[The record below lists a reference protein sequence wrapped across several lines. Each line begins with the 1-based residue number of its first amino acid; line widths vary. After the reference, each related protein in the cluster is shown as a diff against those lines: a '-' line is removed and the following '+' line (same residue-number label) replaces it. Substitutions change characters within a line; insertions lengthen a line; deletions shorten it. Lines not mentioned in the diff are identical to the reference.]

1 LTRLAA
7 SALLAL
13 RGVQSPRIERAPDA
27 VFSSAAGDEACD
39 FARAIGVILEP
50 WQEYVLRLWLGER
63 PDGSWAASSA
73 VLVVARQNGKGMV
86 TAIRELAEVVLFGT
100 QVKPSKV
107 IHSAHNFD
115 TSMEHMQLIES
126 LVEAS
131 PMLKRQF
138 LGKTMAH
145 GSESLRFKSGLIRFK
160 TRTRTGARGFAGYP
174 LIVFDEA
181 FELPENM
188 FASMRPVI
196 TAVPNHQLV
205 YTSSAVNQMQHPNGA
220 VLARIRNRALNP
232 VDGDRLAYAEWSLD
246 DAVYEANPRV
256 LAADPQSW
264 AESNPALG
272 YGRIT
277 AETLGEAL
285 LELGPDS
292 FAAEHL
298 SVGDWPDGTGGGS
311 NTLDRGKWAALAEPN
326 SAKALNPTTF
336 ALDVSPDRSSVTI
349 AAAGWRDDGR
359 LLVEVVD
366 RVASPSGAV
375 ARIVKLVA
383 SHSPCK
389 VVVDGYGG
397 LADLLERQDVKFE
410 TTSASD
416 VANAC
421 GRLVDM
427 VNDGTLVHLGDPVLD
442 GAVVSVKT
450 RKLAGGFAWTRSAG
464 GDVSPLVAVTL
475 AAFGADKP
483 AAVSSQPFV
492 FVT

>member
-100 QVKPSKV
+100 QAKPSKV

-264 AESNPALG
+264 AQSNPALG

-298 SVGDWPDGTGGGS
+298 SVGNWPDGSGGGS
-311 NTLDRGKWAALAEPN
+311 STLDRVKWAGLAEPN
-326 SAKALNPTTF
+326 SAPALNPPTF
-336 ALDVSPDRSSVTI
+336 ALDVSLDRSSVTI
-349 AAAGWRDDGR
+349 AAAGWRNDGR
-359 LLVEVVD
+359 LLVEVID

-375 ARIVKLVA
+375 ARIATLVA
-383 SHSPCK
+383 AHSPCK
-389 VVVDGYGG
+389 VVVDDGV
-397 LADLLERQDVKFE
+397 LADLLERQEVKFQKV
-410 TTSASD
+410 TAAD
-416 VANAC
+416 VSNGC

-442 GAVVSVKT
+442 GAVVSVRT
-450 RKLAGGFAWTRSAG
+450 RKLAGGFAWARSSS
-464 GDVSPLVAVTL
+464 GDVSPLMAVTL

-483 AAVSSQPFV
+483 AAAPTSFV
-492 FVT
+492 VFA